1 MKKNDYRIFERVRVA
16 VLITFISG
24 FLDAYTFVTQ
34 GKRFAGLQT
43 GNLIYLMKNLAEGN
57 LAEVA
62 NYLLPIFAFMLGA
75 IFTYFA
81 RKFAVSHQ
89 HLRWHALSALI
100 IFIGVLITAAMA
112 QFVASKWTVLSLSF
126 IAAVQLESFKRM
138 RGAPYTNTMMTG
150 NLKNMSV
157 FIVQGLVERKPEILK
172 RGGYTFLIITG
183 FCLGVFIST
192 FLAHQFDENAL
203 YALLPIIFGFN
214 LVLYFEKVNGFD

>member
-1 MKKNDYRIFERVRVA
+1 MTKKNYRIFERVRVA

-43 GNLIYLMKNLAEGN
+43 GNFIYLMKSLAEGN
-57 LAEVA
+57 LTGAS
-62 NYLLPIFAFMLGA
+62 NYLLPISAFMLGA
-75 IFTYFA
+75 VFTYFA
-81 RKFAVSHQ
+81 RKFAVQ
-89 HLRWHALSALI
+89 NKHLRWHALAGLI

-138 RGAPYTNTMMTG
+138 RGVPYTNTMMTG

-157 FIVQGLVERKPEILK
+157 FIVQGLVERKTEIL
-172 RGGYTFLIITG
+172 
-183 FCLGVFIST
+183 
-192 FLAHQFDENAL
+192 
-203 YALLPIIFGFN
+203 
-214 LVLYFEKVNGFD
+214 